1 MSGDRHGPVRVEVAD
16 DDAPEEAVRA
26 GGAGPTPR
34 GRTWWAA
41 GLAVALGVGLVA
53 AARVSAEADRRDE
66 DDVARLAFR
75 SGFTASLREPLE
87 ELWRADGRLVGAGS
101 GVVVLEERGTTPS
114 RLVARHAGTGEERW
128 TGAWAPPE
136 DVARCEG
143 AAALLLC
150 EVVGSGYG
158 SPNTDEVLGEVPGA
172 LLAVDPADGGVVAA
186 FELDGRTVGWA
197 VLDDDAVVAR
207 RAGDRLEVRRLE
219 VSRRDP
225 GRSDAGGLR
234 TLWSTDVALPSGVTA
249 TQLTVRAEHGA
260 VVVEG
265 RVGTVLDGD
274 DGAVLVAP
282 GPAAEGSPVSVVVSP
297 AGALVSTGPGS
308 AEWFDRR
315 PGAAR
320 PSVLLGR
327 PVAQAPDDGSTP
339 EVVLLE
345 QGLRL
350 VAVEAASGAVLWERP
365 EAPWRQVARRA
376 GSVLV
381 VEPGRITRVD
391 ARTGEERWV
400 RPSGARPERPP
411 GPGAFLL
418 DARRVLLGAS
428 LTGGPP
434 AVTELDRGVQ
444 VWVGAPS
451 LEGAL
456 RPGTGAAVALAVA
469 DGAVVAWGA
478 GRGPGGG
485 LISPLGTDRSDVI
498 VAEREGPGDGY
509 RRGNAPEAARSPV
522 GLR

>member
-16 DDAPEEAVRA
+16 DDVPVTVRA
-26 GGAGPTPR
+26 GGAGPRVR
-34 GRTWWAA
+34 GHRWWAV

-66 DDVARLAFR
+66 HDVARLAFR

-128 TGAWAPPE
+128 AAGWARPE
-136 DVARCEG
+136 EVARCEG

-172 LLAVDPADGGVVAA
+172 LLAVDPADGAVVAA
-186 FELDGRTVGWA
+186 VDLDGRTVGWA

-207 RAGDRLEVRRLE
+207 RSGDRLVVRRLE
-219 VSRRDP
+219 VPRLDVVRLDASGSDG
-225 GRSDAGGLR
+225 GRPASGLR
-234 TLWSTDVALPSGVTA
+234 TLWSTDVALPQGVTA

-274 DGAVLVAP
+274 DGSVLVPP

-297 AGALVSTGPGS
+297 VGALVSTGPGS
-308 AEWFDRR
+308 ADWFDRR

-320 PSVLLGR
+320 PSALLGR
-327 PVAQAPDDGSTP
+327 PVDQAPDDGSAP
-339 EVVLLE
+339 DVVLLE
-345 QGLRL
+345 RDQRL
-350 VAVEAASGAVLWERP
+350 VAVEAASGTVLWERP

-376 GSVLV
+376 GAVLV
-381 VEPGRITRVD
+381 VEPGRVTRVD
-391 ARTGEERWV
+391 ARTGEELWA
-400 RPSGARPERPP
+400 RPSAAGPERPP
-411 GPGAFLL
+411 GPGTFLL

-434 AVTELDRGVQ
+434 AVTELARGVQ
-444 VWVGAPS
+444 TWVGAPS

-469 DGAVVAWGA
+469 DAEVVAWG
-478 GRGPGGG
+478 P
-485 LISPLGTDRSDVI
+485 D
-498 VAEREGPGDGY
+498 EGQD
-509 RRGNAPEAARSPV
+509 ED
-522 GLR
+522 